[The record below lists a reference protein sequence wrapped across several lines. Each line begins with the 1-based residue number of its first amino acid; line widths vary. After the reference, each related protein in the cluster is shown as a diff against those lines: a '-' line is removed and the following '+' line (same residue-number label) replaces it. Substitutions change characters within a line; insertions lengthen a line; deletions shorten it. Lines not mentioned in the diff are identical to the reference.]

1 MRENGHYFRKSI
13 SSVSLGLSLCLVIG
27 CVTVSQA
34 ESLVR
39 ASAHYD
45 SQAPIA
51 SRSLFT
57 PPIARQ
63 IGDLVVITVDETTQQ
78 DATSELKITRT
89 QTINENGTSKFNS
102 MVGFFLNKLPIR
114 TGNLANTLSAPSFN
128 GLNNSNALDSKAEM
142 KHNTTYV
149 DNIVCQVTQVL
160 PNGDLMVQGEKVVM
174 TNKERQNLMVTG
186 IVKPYYLDRN
196 NKISSKMVGG
206 FQMIQA
212 GKGTISRQQND
223 GIANKIYQFFN

>member
-1 MRENGHYFRKSI
+1 MMREYRKSI
-13 SSVSLGLSLCLVIG
+13 QRISLGLSLCLLVG
-27 CVTVSQA
+27 CVTSSRA

-39 ASAHYD
+39 ASAHYNG
-45 SQAPIA
+45 QTPIT

-57 PPIARQ
+57 PPISRQ
-63 IGDLVVITVDETTQQ
+63 IGDLVVININETTQH
-78 DATSELKITRT
+78 DADSELKITRS
-89 QTINENGTSKFNS
+89 QVINENGTSKFNG
-102 MVGFFLNKLPIR
+102 MVGFLLNKLPMR
-114 TGNLANTLSAPSFN
+114 TSGLANALSAPSFN
-128 GLNNSNALDSKAEM
+128 GLNNSNALTSKAEM
-142 KHNTTYV
+142 THSTTYI

-174 TNKERQNLMVTG
+174 TNKERQNLMVSG

-196 NKISSKMVGG
+196 NQISSKMVGG